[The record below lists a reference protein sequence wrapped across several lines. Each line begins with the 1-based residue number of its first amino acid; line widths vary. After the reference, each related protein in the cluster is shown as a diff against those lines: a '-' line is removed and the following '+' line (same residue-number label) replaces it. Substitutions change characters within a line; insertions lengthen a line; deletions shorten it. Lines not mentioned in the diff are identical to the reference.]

1 VRLRDVAVPL
11 GILLA
16 LGLALRLIIAYVLL
30 PGSGFK
36 VDVASF
42 NGWAVELARNGP
54 FGIYDRPLFIDYTPG
69 YLYVLWAL
77 GLVAQ
82 LLGGPG
88 AAPGAL
94 LKLPPILADLGLAVA
109 VFLLAADLGARRRP
123 ALAAAAVVLFVP
135 VTWFDS
141 AIWSQVDSVG
151 TLVLLLAVREL
162 WRGRDE
168 RAALLTTVA
177 AIIKPQFGILIPLAA
192 VLILRRNLVTRPP
205 GHGPRR
211 LLTTT
216 LVGLATAQVLCL
228 PFGLTIL
235 GLLRQILDTAAGY
248 PWLTVNAFNPWAL
261 VTQDGAGLAQSGTWI
276 RDATLAG
283 ADGGAGFLVF
293 GVPAV
298 MVGGA
303 LLLGV
308 IGFLAAT
315 IWRRDD
321 RRTLLVALTVMA
333 IAFFVLP
340 TRVHERYL
348 FPFFA
353 LGAVLL
359 AVSPRW
365 AAVYGVLAIANTA
378 NLYGILTKPFYENLG
393 LDPMLAAFGGFGAQL
408 GDAIRSWSGVAGGA
422 VLHAGGLLAA
432 ALFLVRPAPEETDA
446 SATPIADDP
455 GDAAAGPEA
464 DAPAGSPAAGGI
476 VVGAAL
482 GRAARAAGSARALA
496 GRAGFDRSHLLD
508 REGGGRLDRLD
519 LWFIVVLVVA
529 SLFLR
534 TFRLGEPARM
544 HFDEVYHARTAAEF
558 LQDWRYGQ
566 PHAIY
571 EYTHPHLAKYAI
583 AGGLVA
589 FGDDT
594 VTAIS
599 RLGVPVADVAIEPRW
614 DKPAGAGGVPRQGG
628 DRLYV
633 ATGADLRVFDLRTR
647 ERLATFVL
655 PGAQAVALDTTDHRL
670 YVGTASGDV
679 LTLATAISSG
689 GLAAGD
695 AGAPTPVTLDPLAT
709 AGGAVERLWVTDGGA
724 TLIAATPGDTLVALD
739 TGSGAQLASFS
750 LPGRAEVV
758 DAGSVDA
765 LVADPASVD
774 DPAGVAAE
782 LARILGGAAATYEEQ
797 LRPDATRV
805 TITTDIKDQ
814 RTQLDAAIASG
825 TLAGLSVTVVPRVAV
840 ADAAGVA
847 FVEPQSGAVI
857 GRVPLDDGA
866 TGLVKV
872 DGLDAPMLYAATG
885 HALAAIRLP
894 SDGAAPSVD
903 QTVWMPA
910 AISRVSVD
918 AASQIVHALGR
929 TPDGTGWTVYAVEPR
944 GNSVFADARLPFEPA
959 TWAADVNVDLPATD
973 RQQLLVFA
981 ADGEAASVSIGQ
993 HAFAWR
999 LPGVIAGA
1007 LMAGLLFLLSRILFR
1022 RRSVAILAGVFGLLD
1037 GMFFVQQRIAMNDTY
1052 AALFMVAAVTLFAAL
1067 WTGAW
1072 RWRGAFWVG
1081 MPVVGLLLGLGLASK
1096 WVALYAIGAIGLLI
1110 LVRSALGRVVVV
1122 LGLVA
1127 ATAVLGYMAVSVPA
1141 GATAGGNLAFLA
1153 IMIGLTLVAA
1163 AVTVLHPIAW
1173 SVEEVR
1179 IAVAAPAAAGAL
1191 IALAAIPLK
1200 LGSTALALALGCF
1213 GLAALA
1219 TAAFWLAARLGFGP
1233 LAAPPAPDDPA
1244 SLLEPP
1250 APAPDGWLR
1259 PGWRWGLPI
1268 GWAGISLVAIP
1279 TAVYVALYLPWVALG
1294 NRLTAS
1300 FPAGNTGQTLLDL
1313 TKSMY
1318 DYHNN
1323 LRATHAAASPWWG
1336 WPLNLKPVWFFQQ
1349 GFGGSTSGAI
1359 YDGGNLVI
1367 WWLAIPAIAF
1377 VVWQA
1382 YRRRSLGLALISI
1395 VIACMWISWA
1405 RIDRATFE
1413 YHYYTA
1419 LPFVVLGLAY
1429 FVAELWH
1436 GPSARTWRLARGG
1449 AAAALLA
1456 LVVMWL
1462 GKGPLCA
1469 LAGVERVNAGSQA
1482 CSAAAS
1488 LPFSLTAQVVGLIG
1502 VLVVGGGLL
1511 VWQLILLDR
1520 SIRADVDRLEAG
1532 AASRRILLTGL
1543 LAGASLVAAAL
1554 LLPATTL
1561 VQTPGIPGEYLSLL
1575 LLLIL
1580 APIAWLAWSAR
1591 SPRRFA
1597 LGVVLAAAVVFV
1609 GFYPNW
1615 SGLPLPSGVFNWY
1628 QGLLPS
1634 WLYPFQFAV
1643 NTDPAFSISFAS
1655 PWPLLLFA
1663 SVLASAAIVA
1673 YSAWVWRIAIAE
1685 RLADEAKPAEA
1696 SGAQEVV
1703 GRPDLPERALP
1714 VREPPVAIP
1723 EARGSGPG
1731 RLKWAVAAAVV
1742 LLLSGFSV
1750 GALVTSPRG
1759 IGVGLGPTPSG
1770 SVIAPSP
1777 FADGSPSAPTPLPT
1791 PLPPTPPPTPPPP
1804 TPPPTPPPP
1813 AVAVRAALEADA
1825 VLAHLHVSV
1834 EAVADGVRVAGT
1846 VPDAATA
1853 RAVLA
1858 VASSAAPG
1866 VEIDG
1871 RGLSWPPAPR
1881 YWHVLAGDTL
1891 WAIAARTYGDPTRWR
1906 EIARANLK
1914 VDPRRLA
1921 VGVRLVIPY

>member
-1 VRLRDVAVPL
+1 MAGPAPGERARAGEGPRVRLRDVAVPL

-36 VDVASF
+36 VDVNSF

-54 FGIYDRPLFIDYTPG
+54 FGIYDRPIFIDYTPG
-69 YLYVLWAL
+69 YLYVLWGL

-82 LLGGPG
+82 LFGGPG

-109 VFLLAADLGARRRP
+109 VFLLASDLGARRRP
-123 ALAAAAVVLFVP
+123 ALVAAAVVLFVP

-192 VLILRRNLVTRPP
+192 ILILRRNLVTRPP

-211 LLTTT
+211 LVTTT
-216 LVGLATAQVLCL
+216 LVGLATAQLLCL
-228 PFGLTIL
+228 PFGLTIV
-235 GLLRQILDTAAGY
+235 GLFRQILDTAAGY

-261 VTQDGAGLAQSGTWI
+261 VTQDGNGLAQSGTWI
-276 RDATLAG
+276 RDLTTPG
-283 ADGGAGFLVF
+283 PDGGAGFLVL
-293 GVPAV
+293 GIPAIA
-298 MVGGA
+298 VGSG
-303 LLLGV
+303 LLLGL
-308 IGFLAAT
+308 IAFLAAT

-321 RRTLLVALTVMA
+321 RRTLLVALAVIA

-365 AAVYGVLAIANTA
+365 AGLYAVLAVANTA

-393 LDPMLAAFGGFGAQL
+393 LAPMLLAFGGLGTQL
-408 GDAIRSWSGVAGGA
+408 GDAVRSWSGVATSA
-422 VLHAGGLLAA
+422 VLHAGGLVAGLA
-432 ALFLVRPAPEETDA
+432 FLARPSPAETDA
-446 SATPIADDP
+446 SAARMAESDE
-455 GDAAAGPEA
+455 DAGMVPEL
-464 DAPAGSPAAGGI
+464 DTLPAAGGLAL
-476 VVGAAL
+476 AAGL
-482 GRAARAAGSARALA
+482 GRAARGARSLA
-496 GRAGFDRSHLLD
+496 SRASFDRSHLLH
-508 REGGGRLDRLD
+508 REGGGTLDRLD
-519 LWFIVVLVVA
+519 LWFIVVLVVV
-529 SLFLR
+529 SLCLR

-589 FGDDT
+589 FGDDR
-594 VTAIS
+594 VTATS
-599 RLGVPVADVAIEPRW
+599 TLGVPVADVATEPGW
-614 DKPAGAGGVPRQGG
+614 VDPAAVGGARQGG

-633 ATGADLRVFDLRTR
+633 ATGADLRVFDLQTR

-655 PGAQAVALDTTDHRL
+655 PGARAVALDATGHRL
-670 YVGTASGDV
+670 YVGTASGDI
-679 LTLATAISSG
+679 LTLDTAVS
-689 GLAAGD
+689 AGD
-695 AGAPTPVTLDPLAT
+695 LRAGDTGAAAPVTLDPLGS
-709 AGGAVERLWVTDGGA
+709 AGGAVDRLWLTDSGA
-724 TLIAATPGDTLVALD
+724 TLIAATPGDSLVSLD
-739 TGSGAQLASFS
+739 ATSGDRLASFS

-758 DAGSVDA
+758 DAGTVDA
-765 LVADPASVD
+765 LVADPAVVT
-774 DPAGVAAE
+774 DPAGAAAE
-782 LARILGGAAATYEEQ
+782 LARILGGTAATYEKQ
-797 LRPDATRV
+797 LRSSAPRV
-805 TITTDIKDQ
+805 TITTAIKDQ
-814 RTQLDAAIASG
+814 RAQIDAAIAGGS
-825 TLAGLSVTVVPRVAV
+825 LAGLSVAGVPRVAV
-840 ADAAGVA
+840 ADTGGVA
-847 FVEPQSGAVI
+847 FVDPQSGAVTGDI
-857 GRVPLDDGA
+857 PLAGGA

-872 DGLDAPMLYAATG
+872 DGLDAPMIYAATG
-885 HALAAIRLP
+885 KALAAIRLP
-894 SDGAAPSVD
+894 ADGTAPSVD

-910 AISRVSVD
+910 AISRVTVD
-918 AASQIVHALGR
+918 DASQIVHALGR

-959 TWAADVNVDLPATD
+959 SWATDVNIDQPATD
-973 RQQLLVFA
+973 RQQLLVFGG
-981 ADGEAASVSIGQ
+981 DGEAASVDIGQ

-1007 LMAGLLFLLSRILFR
+1007 LMAGLLFLLARILFR

-1052 AALFMVAAVTLFAAL
+1052 AALFIVAAVTLFAAI

-1072 RWRGAFWVG
+1072 KWRGAFWVG
-1081 MPVVGLLLGLGLASK
+1081 MPFVGVLLGLGLASK

-1122 LGLVA
+1122 LGLAGV
-1127 ATAVLGYMAVSVPA
+1127 TAVLGYMAVSVPS
-1141 GATAGGNLAFLA
+1141 GDTAGGNLAFLA
-1153 IMIGLTLVAA
+1153 IMIALTLVAA

-1173 SVEEVR
+1173 TVEEVQ
-1179 IAVAAPAAAGAL
+1179 IAVAGPAGVGAL
-1191 IALAAIPLK
+1191 VALAAIPLQ
-1200 LGSTALALALGCF
+1200 LGTTALALALGCF

-1219 TAAFWLAARLGFGP
+1219 AAGFWLTGRLGFGP
-1233 LAAPPAPDDPA
+1233 LAPPPAPDDPTA
-1244 SLLEPP
+1244 LLDPP
-1250 APAPDGWLR
+1250 AAAPDGWLR

-1268 GWAGISLVAIP
+1268 GWAGVSLLAIP
-1279 TAVYVALYLPWVALG
+1279 AAVYVALYLPWVALG
-1294 NRLTAS
+1294 NRLTAT

-1377 VVWQA
+1377 VAWQA

-1395 VIACMWISWA
+1395 VIAWLWISWA

-1413 YHYYTA
+1413 YHFYTT
-1419 LPFVVLGLAY
+1419 LPFVILGLAY

-1436 GPSARTWRLARGG
+1436 GPSARTWRLARAG

-1456 LVVMWL
+1456 PVVMWL

-1469 LAGVERVNAGSQA
+1469 IAGVEKVNAGSPA
-1482 CSAAAS
+1482 CSASAA
-1488 LPFSLTAQVVGLIG
+1488 LPFTLTAQVVGLIG

-1511 VWQLILLDR
+1511 VWQLVRLDR
-1520 SIRADVDRLEAG
+1520 AIRAGADPGDAG
-1532 AASRRILLTGL
+1532 AASRRILGTGL
-1543 LAGASLVAAAL
+1543 VAGASLVAAAV
-1554 LLPATTL
+1554 LLPATPL
-1561 VQTPGIPGEYLSLL
+1561 VQTPSVPGEVLSLL
-1575 LLLIL
+1575 LLLVL
-1580 APIAWLAWSAR
+1580 GPIAWLAWSAR
-1591 SPRRFA
+1591 SPRRFVV
-1597 LGVVLAAAVVFV
+1597 GVVLAAAVVFV
-1609 GFYPNW
+1609 AFYPNW
-1615 SGLPLPSGVFNWY
+1615 SGLPLPNGIFNWY

-1643 NTDPAFSISFAS
+1643 NTDPPFSVAFAS
-1655 PWPLLLFA
+1655 PWPVLLFA
-1663 SVLASAAIVA
+1663 AVLVSAVIVA
-1673 YSAWVWRIAIAE
+1673 YSAWVWRLAIAE
-1685 RLADEAKPAEA
+1685 RLADEAEVPEGSEPA
-1696 SGAQEVV
+1696 GA
-1703 GRPDLPERALP
+1703 
-1714 VREPPVAIP
+1714 
-1723 EARGSGPG
+1723 
-1731 RLKWAVAAAVV
+1731 
-1742 LLLSGFSV
+1742 
-1750 GALVTSPRG
+1750 
-1759 IGVGLGPTPSG
+1759 
-1770 SVIAPSP
+1770 
-1777 FADGSPSAPTPLPT
+1777 
-1791 PLPPTPPPTPPPP
+1791 
-1804 TPPPTPPPP
+1804 
-1813 AVAVRAALEADA
+1813 
-1825 VLAHLHVSV
+1825 
-1834 EAVADGVRVAGT
+1834 
-1846 VPDAATA
+1846 
-1853 RAVLA
+1853 
-1858 VASSAAPG
+1858 
-1866 VEIDG
+1866 
-1871 RGLSWPPAPR
+1871 
-1881 YWHVLAGDTL
+1881 
-1891 WAIAARTYGDPTRWR
+1891 
-1906 EIARANLK
+1906 
-1914 VDPRRLA
+1914 
-1921 VGVRLVIPY
+1921 